1 MSHRKFER
9 PRHGSLGFLPRK
21 RSRRMRG
28 KIRSFPKDNPSL
40 PPHFTAFMGYKAGMT
55 HIVREVDKPGS
66 KLHKKEIVDACTVI
80 ECPPMVVVGVVGYRE
95 TPMGMK
101 ILSTVW
107 ADHVSNEFRRR
118 YYKNWYRSNK
128 TAFVRAMKT
137 PPEVKEQ
144 IFKRFEKYCTVLR
157 AICHTQPSKTPL
169 KMRKAHIMEIQINGG
184 NMKQKVDFIKKLL
197 EMNLPVS
204 TVFTEN
210 EMIDVISV
218 TKGHG
223 TQGVVSR
230 YGVKRLPRKTHRGL
244 RKVACIGAWHPARV
258 QFQVPRHGQ
267 KGYFKRTE
275 RNKKIYRIGLKK
287 DKNSASTDADLT
299 EKKITP
305 MGGFPHYGVVNE
317 DFILLK
323 GCVAGTKKRP
333 ITLRKTLLPQV
344 SRDALA
350 QVSLKFIDTS
360 SKMGAGRFQTSE
372 EKAKFYGPMKGDVAK
387 AVQGTK

>member
-21 RSRRMRG
+21 RCKRLRG
-28 KIRSFPKDNPSL
+28 KIRSFPKDNKEL
-40 PPHFTAFMGYKAGMT
+40 PPHFTAFMGYKSGMS

-66 KLHKKEIVDACTVI
+66 KLHKKEIVEACTIV
-80 ECPPMVVVGVVGYRE
+80 ECAPMVVVGMVGYRE
-95 TPMGMK
+95 TPKGLK
-101 ILSTVW
+101 VLTAVW
-107 ADHVSNEFRRR
+107 ANHVSDEFRRR
-118 YYKNWYRSNK
+118 YYKNWYKSDK
-128 TAFVRAMKT
+128 KAFTKCLNIPDT
-137 PPEVKEQ
+137 TKEKLYNR
-144 IFKRFEKYCTVLR
+144 IEKYCTILR
-157 AICHTQPSKTPL
+157 AVCHTQPSKTPL
-169 KMRKAHIMEIQINGG
+169 RLKKAHIMEIQINGG
-184 NMKQKVDFIKKLL
+184 HMKDKINFVKELL
-197 EMNLPVS
+197 EKNIPV
-204 TVFTEN
+204 TNVFNTN

-223 TQGVVSR
+223 TKGVVSR

-267 KGYFKRTE
+267 KGYFHRTE

-287 DKNSASTDADLT
+287 DKNNASTDADIT

-323 GCVAGTKKRP
+323 GCISGTKKRP
-333 ITLRKTLLPQV
+333 ITLRKTLVPQV
-344 SRDALA
+344 SRDALS

-360 SKMGAGRFQTSE
+360 SKLGHGRFQTSE
-372 EKAKFYGPMKGDVAK
+372 EKVKYYGPLKKDLK
-387 AVQGTK
+387 A